1 MISANDHA
9 AIVDAVYRLGLYADE
24 LRWDDLLTL
33 LAEDVR
39 LDYTSMVGGV
49 AAVVKGTELIS
60 GWRSYLPGF
69 DSTQHVIAGVIVD
82 ADGDDVAARAQLS
95 ATFRIDEQGVQR
107 LWHVAGLYAF
117 TLRRVGGAW
126 RFVALTLKVAWD
138 AGDPALR
145 DVAAHRVRLGTAKR
159 R

>member
-1 MISANDHA
+1 MISAHDHA

-24 LRWDDLLTL
+24 LRWDDLLGL
-33 LAEDVR
+33 LAEEVR
-39 LDYTSMVGGV
+39 LDYSSMPGGV
-49 AAVVKGTELIS
+49 AAVVKATDLVT

-82 ADGDDVAARAQLS
+82 PEGDDVAARAQLN
-95 ATFRIDEQGVQR
+95 ATFRIDEHGVQR
-107 LWHVAGLYAF
+107 LWHVAGLYLF
-117 TLRRVGGAW
+117 TLRHQGTGW

-138 AGDPALR
+138 TGDPQLR
-145 DVAAHRVRLGTAKR
+145 ELAADRVRLGTAR